1 MRRVAAGSV
10 AAIIGCFLLLG
21 TADAGW
27 VIHSRASGSG
37 GKAEQEVSYF
47 QRDPV
52 RTEASGSVQVMDF
65 AARKI
70 IMIDPGRKKYS
81 VMTFEEFKK
90 MVREGMKASR
100 QAMEEMKRQGIPVP
114 GVPSRPKGKV
124 TVSRLSGA
132 TVAGYEC
139 DGYRISVGGGPRE
152 DIWVTRKIDLM
163 GEMGPAVR
171 KEFDDLSREMK
182 RMGMDSDE
190 YEESAEYRKIMEGGY
205 PMKFV
210 DRGSGLVREVTLAEK
225 KTFSAS
231 LFEEPKGYEKVPYD
245 KMTFGPSAGAPA
257 SGKETPRR
265 GETMRPETERSAGEG
280 AAGAAGAV
288 GGRAADYGKQSSE
301 EAKDA
306 ASRGAQ
312 EPVQEKKGEVL
323 DGIREGTKEGIKKPF
338 KW

>member
-1 MRRVAAGSV
+1 VV
-10 AAIIGCFLLLG
+10 VILGCFLLLG

-27 VIHSRASGSG
+27 VIHSRTSGAG
-37 GKAEQEVSYF
+37 GKANQEVSYF
-47 QRDPV
+47 QRDQV

-70 IMIDPGRKKYS
+70 LTIDTGGKKYS

-100 QAMEEMKRQGIPVP
+100 QAMEEMKRQGISVP
-114 GVPSRPKGKV
+114 GVPSRPKGKA

-139 DGYRISVGGGPRE
+139 DGYRVSVGGSPRE
-152 DIWVTRKIDLM
+152 DIWVTRKIDLG

-171 KEFDDLSREMK
+171 KEFEDLSREMK
-182 RMGMDSDE
+182 NMGMDSGE
-190 YEESAEYRKIMEGGY
+190 VEESAEYRKIMEDGY

-210 DRGSGLVREVTLAEK
+210 DKGSGMVQEVTLVEK
-225 KTFSAS
+225 KTISAS

-257 SGKETPRR
+257 SGKGTPRR
-265 GETMRPETERSAGEG
+265 GETMRPETGKSPGE
-280 AAGAAGAV
+280 GAAGAV
-288 GGRAADYGKQSSE
+288 GGRAADYGKQSTE

-323 DGIREGTKEGIKKPF
+323 DSIREGTKEGVKKLF

>member
-10 AAIIGCFLLLG
+10 VVIIGCFLLLG

-27 VIHSRASGSG
+27 VIHSRTSGSG
-37 GKAEQEVSYF
+37 SKAEQEVSYF
-47 QRDPV
+47 QRDRV
-52 RTEASGSVQVMDF
+52 RTEASGGAHVMDF

-70 IMIDPGRKKYS
+70 IMIDTGGKKYN

-90 MVREGMKASR
+90 IVRESMKASR
-100 QAMEEMKRQGIPVP
+100 QAMDEMKRQGIPVP
-114 GVPSRPKGKV
+114 GTASRPKGKV

-139 DGYRISVGGGPRE
+139 DGYRVSAGGGPRE

-163 GEMGPAVR
+163 GEIGPAAW
-171 KEFDDLSREMK
+171 KEFEDLSREMK
-182 RMGMDSDE
+182 NMGMDSDE
-190 YEESAEYRKIMEGGY
+190 YEGSAEYRKIMEGGY

-210 DRGSGLVREVTLAEK
+210 DRGSGLVREVTLVEK
-225 KTFSAS
+225 KTISAS
-231 LFEEPKGYEKVPYD
+231 LFEEPKGYEKVPHD
-245 KMTFGPSAGAPA
+245 KMTYGTSAGAPA
-257 SGKETPRR
+257 SGKGIPQR

-288 GGRAADYGKQSSE
+288 GGRATDYGKQSAE
-301 EAKDA
+301 EAKGA

-323 DGIREGTKEGIKKPF
+323 DSIREGTKEGVKKLF

>member
-1 MRRVAAGSV
+1 MRRVATGSV
-10 AAIIGCFLLLG
+10 VVIIGCFLLLG

-27 VIHSRASGSG
+27 VIHSRTSGSG
-37 GKAEQEVSYF
+37 GKAEQEVSFF
-47 QRDPV
+47 QRDRV
-52 RTEASGSVQVMDF
+52 RTEASGSVHVMDF
-65 AARKI
+65 AERKI
-70 IMIDPGRKKYS
+70 ITIDTGGKKYS

-100 QAMEEMKRQGIPVP
+100 QAMDEMKRQGIPVP
-114 GVPSRPKGKV
+114 GVPSRPKGKA

-139 DGYRISVGGGPRE
+139 DGYRVSVGGGPRE
-152 DIWVTRKIDLM
+152 DIWVTRKIDLR

-182 RMGMDSDE
+182 NMGMDSDE
-190 YEESAEYRKIMEGGY
+190 VEESAEYRKIMEDGY
-205 PMKFV
+205 PMKFA
-210 DRGSGLVREVTLAEK
+210 DRGSGMVQEVTLVEK
-225 KTFSAS
+225 KTISAS

-257 SGKETPRR
+257 SGKGTPRR
-265 GETMRPETERSAGEG
+265 GETMRP
-280 AAGAAGAV
+280 GAAGAV

-306 ASRGAQ
+306 ASRGDQ
-312 EPVQEKKGEVL
+312 EPAQEKKGEGL
-323 DGIREGTKEGIKKPF
+323 DSIREGTKEGIKKLF